1 MKINCARCVKK
12 LKSQTK
18 IAEVAMKD
26 LKSEFKRKLSGEP
39 VNWKEYA
46 FYQIH
51 AFVEAEV
58 RERETNEESRYF
70 MELEKA
76 MHENMELTDEQVDAI
91 GELYIQWATD
101 NDKI

>member
-1 MKINCARCVKK
+1 
-12 LKSQTK
+12 
-18 IAEVAMKD
+18 MKD